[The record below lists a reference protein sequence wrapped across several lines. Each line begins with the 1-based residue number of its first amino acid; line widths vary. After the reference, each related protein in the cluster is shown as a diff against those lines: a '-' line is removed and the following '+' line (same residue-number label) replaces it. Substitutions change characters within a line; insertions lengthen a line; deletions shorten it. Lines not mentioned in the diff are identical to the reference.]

1 MGLEKWTKDRR
12 ILANFIANW
21 RLLSFFATL
30 WRLYATI
37 FIESLSL
44 IVFVSQG
51 VRTMKNKMLKLL
63 AVILTLLLAFSLA
76 ACGTK
81 SQPAEPEKDIEETE
95 ELEETEEVQ
104 GEEEQAFSRD
114 LDAGWTI
121 ADNSAA
127 ALPEEVQTA
136 FDKATEGFVGSDLVP
151 VAYFG
156 TQVVSG
162 NNYAILCKATTVTR
176 EPLTTLKV
184 AIIYAD
190 TQGNAEMIYL
200 NDFWLV
206 DYTGGED
213 GEIQTY
219 EEDLAGGWAIPDNY
233 TQQDLPGEV
242 KDAFGRAADELLGN
256 DLVPMAYLG
265 TQASEGTNYAVL
277 CHSTLTTADP
287 VKSIQV
293 VTVYKDTDGTAFIT
307 NIATVN
313 AADFNKEADQD

>member
-1 MGLEKWTKDRR
+1 ME
-12 ILANFIANW
+12 
-21 RLLSFFATL
+21 
-30 WRLYATI
+30 
-37 FIESLSL
+37 
-44 IVFVSQG
+44 
-51 VRTMKNKMLKLL
+51 NKKLKLL
-63 AVILTLLLAFSLA
+63 AAVMTLLLMLSFAS
-76 ACGTK
+76 CSTK
-81 SQPAEPEKDIEETE
+81 SQPAESQEDAEEIEEIEETE
-95 ELEETEEVQ
+95 EIQ
-104 GEEEQAFSRD
+104 EEEEPVVSRD
-114 LDAGWTI
+114 LEAGWTI
-121 ADNSAA
+121 ADNSAVT
-127 ALPEEVQTA
+127 LPEEVQTA

-151 VAYFG
+151 IAYFG

-162 NNYAILCKATTVTR
+162 NNYAVLCKATTVTK
-176 EPLTTLKV
+176 EPVTTLKV

-190 TQGNAEMIYL
+190 TQGGAEMIYL

-233 TQQDLPGEV
+233 TQLALPEEA
-242 KDAFGRAADELLGN
+242 KDAFGRATDELLGN

-265 TQASEGTNYAVL
+265 TQAAEGTNYAVL

-313 AADFNKEADQD
+313 AADFNK